1 MLILT
6 RKPGE
11 SIRIGDD
18 IVVAVMGVNG
28 NQVRVGIEAPRDVN
42 IARHELAA
50 PKKSPPGEAA

>member
-42 IARHELAA
+42 IARQELTT
-50 PKKSPPGEAA
+50 PKKSPREEAA